1 MADFFQEMQ
10 DMARELLAPTS
21 QNGLGQGEIILSHSE
36 PGTPD
41 PDAPWNPV
49 EPTVTTETLR
59 GAVRG
64 VNQKLVGTEIGGT
77 IILASDR
84 QAICAVPKMAYA
96 AGDAL
101 VIDGTPV
108 QILAVERIPAA
119 GTPSAVKFIVRS

>member
-1 MADFFQEMQ
+1 MDDFYS
-10 DMARELLAPTS
+10 DMAGVARDLLAPTN
-21 QNGLGQGEIILSHSE
+21 QNGLGQGEIILYHSE
-36 PGTPD
+36 PGTPN
-41 PDAPWNPV
+41 PDEPWNLV

-59 GAVRG
+59 GAVKG
-64 VNQKLVGTEIGGT
+64 VNQKLVGTEVGGA

-84 QAICAVPKMAYA
+84 QCICAVPKMAYA

-119 GTPSAVKFIVRS
+119 GIPSAVKFIVRG